1 MKLFLFFLLIFPSLI
16 HAKSNEVNKLLT
28 DLVTN
33 NIKAEQLT
41 DDQLCESLQ
50 HLDLIST
57 FNEHNKR
64 NLNCLGITK
73 PQKGWFLPSE
83 KKAFTFLKKYQKR
96 YKVQIPKY
104 DLNKA
109 SFLFTSIDD
118 TQKIYEYL
126 NEDFREQIFKNRH
139 NERVN
144 FCLDWYG
151 QVNYIAENQSKNLD
165 GTQSWSKGSQR
176 DGFVICSSGFNI
188 IYLRALY
195 QEEMREQIKSMIKNW
210 IKNDS
215 PKRDIIF
222 QKKDRNLFN
231 YIIDL
236 NKILIAIELLHSSFN
251 WTEDEYNELNSWMKN
266 RALELFPADRTG
278 KGIRT
283 YCPTKILSYKD
294 KREACKNGGIL
305 RAQTLLRIGIWT
317 KEELYIDMAYL
328 AFHRYMSGIREDGSN
343 IGDSSRGCT
352 AADYNIWATQFMSD
366 FLFHWDRIGDAQWD
380 LSVNNSGTPSDA
392 IEYSLSLFEN
402 FEKINIYTNE
412 KEWENCLEYKED
424 KTQEASKRQKEENYY
439 PRISFA
445 PYFFYK
451 NQMVDELLNYDRQN
465 YGHYTHQSGAN
476 YEIAL
481 LLNNKKF
488 FNEFKKLRDQKKND
502 EEKKKQLALKKQEKE
517 RIEKEKQLVALN
529 QKRLKDNA
537 KRLKLK
543 KQQELEE
550 QIKQFNELILLSK
563 YKKEDT
569 FLVIPHN
576 ELDFIATQNP
586 IINENREFEFK
597 SARIRGELL
606 YDNQNLKNMNRDKT
620 NILYH
625 FDNLDFKTAVLKD
638 GETEA
643 VGFFIADPPF
653 DQFLLETNKS
663 IVEKC
668 GRLFKSEKWL
678 VILTKTNRDNKKIIN
693 QQKCTRKLYLKE
705 DEETQ
710 IIFSIISKSAKPI
723 QYYLENNI

>member
-1 MKLFLFFLLIFPSLI
+1 MKLFLFFLLIIPSLI

-33 NIKAEQLT
+33 NIKAEELT

-73 PQKGWFLPSE
+73 PQKDWFLPTE
-83 KKAFTFLKKYQKR
+83 KNAFLFLKKYQKR
-96 YKVQIPKY
+96 YKIKIPEY

-118 TQKIYEYL
+118 TRKIYEYL
-126 NEDFREQIFKNRH
+126 NEDFRKQIYRNSH
-139 NERVN
+139 NERIK
-144 FCLDWYG
+144 FCSDWYG

-165 GTQSWSKGSQR
+165 GSQGWLEGSQS
-176 DGFVICSSGFNI
+176 DGFVKCQSGFNL
-188 IYLRALY
+188 IYLRALFESNS
-195 QEEMREQIKSMIKNW
+195 QDQVKSMIKNW
-210 IKNDS
+210 VQNDT
-215 PKRDIIF
+215 PKRDIDFFKEEGNIF
-222 QKKDRNLFN
+222 A
-231 YIIDL
+231 YVYAL

-251 WTEDEYNELNSWMKN
+251 WSEDEYQQLNSWMKN
-266 RALELFPADRTG
+266 RALELFPSDR
-278 KGIRT
+278 KGREIKT
-283 YCPTKILSYKD
+283 YCPSKILQFRD
-294 KREACKNGGIL
+294 KNEACKNGGIL

-317 KEELYIDMAYL
+317 KDKLYIDMAYL

-352 AADYNIWATQFMSD
+352 AADYNIWASQFMSD
-366 FLFHWDRIGDAQWD
+366 FLFHWDRIGETQWD

-392 IEYSLSLFEN
+392 IEYSLSLYEN
-402 FEKINIYTNE
+402 FEKINIYTID
-412 KEWENCLEYKED
+412 KDWENCLENKDD
-424 KTQEASKRQKEENYY
+424 KTQQASKRQKEENYY

-445 PYFFYK
+445 PYLIHK
-451 NQMVDELLNYDRQN
+451 NQLVDELLNYDRQN
-465 YGHYTHQSGAN
+465 YGHYTSQSGAN

-488 FNEFKKLRDQKKND
+488 FNEFKRLRDQKKND
-502 EEKKKQLALKKQEKE
+502 EKKKKQLALKKQEEE
-517 RIEKEKQLVALN
+517 RIKQEKELVALN

-537 KRLKLK
+537 KKLRLE

-550 QIKQFNELILLSK
+550 QIKKFNELILLSK
-563 YKKEDT
+563 YKKEDSLLI
-569 FLVIPHN
+569 FPYN
-576 ELDFIATQNP
+576 ELDFIATQSP
-586 IINENREFEFK
+586 IINENKEYEFK
-597 SARIRGELL
+597 SARIRGELQ
-606 YDNQNLKNMNRDKT
+606 YANQNLKNINTDKA

-638 GETEA
+638 DETEA

-653 DQFLLETNKS
+653 DQYLLETNKA

-668 GRLFKSEKWL
+668 GRLFKPEKWL
-678 VILTKTNRDNKKIIN
+678 VIITKTNRDNKKIIN
-693 QQKCTRKLYLKE
+693 QQKCIRKLYLEE
-705 DEETQ
+705 DKETQ
-710 IIFSIISKSAKPI
+710 ILFSIISKSANAI
-723 QYYLENNI
+723 QYYLENN

>member
-1 MKLFLFFLLIFPSLI
+1 MKLFLFFLLIIPSLI

-33 NIKAEQLT
+33 NIKAEELT

-73 PQKGWFLPSE
+73 PQKGWFLPTE
-83 KKAFTFLKKYQKR
+83 KNAFLFLKKYQKR
-96 YKVQIPKY
+96 YKIKIPEY

-118 TQKIYEYL
+118 TRKIYEYL
-126 NEDFREQIFKNRH
+126 NEDFRKQIYRNSH
-139 NERVN
+139 NERIK
-144 FCLDWYG
+144 FCSDWYG
-151 QVNYIAENQSKNLD
+151 QVNYIAENQSKGLD
-165 GTQSWSKGSQR
+165 NTQSWSEGSQS
-176 DGFVICSSGFNI
+176 DGFVKCQSGFNL
-188 IYLRALY
+188 IYLRALFDSNS
-195 QEEMREQIKSMIKNW
+195 QDQVKSMINNW
-210 IKNDS
+210 VQNDT
-215 PKRDIIF
+215 PKRDIDFFKEDGNIF
-222 QKKDRNLFN
+222 T
-231 YIIDL
+231 YVYHL

-251 WTEDEYNELNSWMKN
+251 WSEDEYQQLNSWMKN
-266 RALELFPADRTG
+266 RALELFPSDR
-278 KGIRT
+278 KGREIKT
-283 YCPTKILSYKD
+283 YCPSKILQFRD
-294 KREACKNGGIL
+294 KNEACKNGGIL

-317 KEELYIDMAYL
+317 KDKLYIDMAYL

-352 AADYNIWATQFMSD
+352 AADYNIWASQFMSD
-366 FLFHWDRIGDAQWD
+366 FLFHWDRIGETQWD

-392 IEYSLSLFEN
+392 IEYSLSLYEN
-402 FEKINIYTNE
+402 FEKINIYTND

-424 KTQEASKRQKEENYY
+424 KTQQASKRQKEENYY

-445 PYFFYK
+445 PYLIHK
-451 NQMVDELLNYDRQN
+451 NQLVDELLNYDRQN
-465 YGHYTHQSGAN
+465 YGHYTSQSGAN

-488 FNEFKKLRDQKKND
+488 FNEFKRLRDQKKND
-502 EEKKKQLALKKQEKE
+502 EEKKKQLALKKQEEEIIKQ
-517 RIEKEKQLVALN
+517 EKELVALN

-537 KRLKLK
+537 KKLKLE
-543 KQQELEE
+543 KQLKLEE
-550 QIKQFNELILLSK
+550 QIKKFNELILLSK

-569 FLVIPHN
+569 FLVFPHN
-576 ELDFIATQNP
+576 ELDFIATQSP
-586 IINENREFEFK
+586 IVNENKEYEFK
-597 SARIRGELL
+597 SARIRGELQ
-606 YDNQNLKNMNRDKT
+606 YINQNLKNMNTDKA

-653 DQFLLETNKS
+653 DQYLLETNKA
-663 IVEKC
+663 IIEKC
-668 GRLFKSEKWL
+668 GRLFKPEKWL
-678 VILTKTNRDNKKIIN
+678 VIITKTNRDNKKIIN
-693 QQKCTRKLYLKE
+693 QQKCIRKLYLEE
-705 DEETQ
+705 DKETQ
-710 IIFSIISKSAKPI
+710 IIFSIISKSANAI
-723 QYYLENNI
+723 QYYLENN